1 MDVYNKYIY
10 NPCLHLYIY
19 IYIYIIYIYILRFY
33 IYTPM
38 ILALY
43 GRITISEKYI

>member
-19 IYIYIIYIYILRFY
+19 IYYIYIYILRFY